1 MERIGDI
8 GVFRLEGE
16 SRLEPAVKRVAEA
29 IHDARELGLRKLM
42 VVTSG
47 LTGLGPLTV
56 AERLGMVREW
66 ADATQGR
73 LVMAMVTHPDLI
85 DPERFGVVAAA
96 SFGLH
101 GNVFTSEAP
110 ALDWLGEQP

>member
-1 MERIGDI
+1 MERIGDV

-16 SRLEPAVKRVAEA
+16 SRLDPVVRRVAEA
-29 IHDARELGLRKLM
+29 IRLARDGGLRKLM
-42 VVTSG
+42 VVTSR

-56 AERLGMVREW
+56 AERLRMVREW

-73 LVMAMVTHPDLI
+73 VILAMVTHPDLI

-101 GNVFTSEAP
+101 GNVFTSEGP
-110 ALDWLGEQP
+110 ALAWLGEQP

>member
-16 SRLEPAVKRVAEA
+16 SRLDPAVKQVADA
-29 IHDARELGLRKLM
+29 IRTAREGGLRKLM

-56 AERLGMVREW
+56 ADRLRMVREW

-73 LVMAMVTHPDLI
+73 LVLAMVTHPDLI

-96 SFGLH
+96 NFGMH

-110 ALDWLGEQP
+110 ALAWLGEQP